1 MIRRQLH
8 HQQSPSPPSCSVQT
22 APSSQT
28 SLSSNCICF
37 YNLREGLL
45 NLVCLRDFLIL
56 ASFLYS
62 LSLMH
67 LLPGGNSSTWRKQQA
82 SRQVSA
88 TEHRSPS
95 QGHQRPCSKAGP
107 CDGNSRE
114 CPTPRS
120 LPFPTLSHQH
130 FLLAFLRDIL
140 PVTGEC
146 NSPFGSTQGLCSNHS
161 VPVTEKP
168 NPLSPSND

>member
-22 APSSQT
+22 VPSSQT

-45 NLVCLRDFLIL
+45 NLVCLRDFLVL
-56 ASFLYS
+56 VRFLYS

-67 LLPGGNSSTWRKQQA
+67 LPPGGDSSTWRKQQA
-82 SRQVSA
+82 SRQVSS

-95 QGHQRPCSKAGP
+95 QAHQWPCSKAGP
-107 CDGNSRE
+107 CDGDSQE
-114 CPTPRS
+114 CPSQHCLTNTSFWLFFRTSCLSPGMQQS
-120 LPFPTLSHQH
+120 LWKHSGS
-130 FLLAFLRDIL
+130 LL
-140 PVTGEC
+140 
-146 NSPFGSTQGLCSNHS
+146 Q
-161 VPVTEKP
+161 
-168 NPLSPSND
+168 PLSASH